1 MSGFSSRESID
12 GRTGSA
18 RPPSRFWGS
27 RLFGLGWW
35 VAAALT
41 ALSVY
46 LASSAPGVGQIG
58 PVSRTVLIILS
69 INLALIL
76 LLAASAARRVLQLMF
91 ERGSNAGARLHL
103 RFVTLFSL
111 VAVVPA
117 IVVAMVFGA
126 LVTRALD
133 SWFSERVQSVIDN
146 SVKID
151 KSYYDDQLAF
161 LQRHMTA
168 MAGDVNDAAP
178 TLKAAPIRFSQGLAQ
193 LAAYHEFPAVYL
205 IDGDG
210 RILARAETASAPA
223 FVMPPP
229 ATLKAAAR
237 EITGAPFEA
246 QDLFRAI
253 YRLRAYPDA
262 YLYVARFVQPGML
275 VQLRRATS
283 SLADY
288 RDAET
293 SRRSIQT
300 AFALSYGETTLLILV
315 GAVWLALAAAG
326 SIAEPVAR
334 LVQAA
339 DRVAAGDLDAR
350 VDVKNDP
357 DEIAVLSNAFNRMT
371 SDLQDQQKALR
382 QANSDA
388 ESRRQFIETVLAE
401 VSAGVIGLD
410 SLGRI
415 SAVNR
420 RALALL
426 GLDVA
431 DVFGRPLSDAA
442 PELAEVASRAAQGG
456 QDAEDEID
464 VVRRGDTKRLRVR
477 ASGGAA
483 DGLVLTFDDIT
494 RLVAAQRNAAW
505 RDVARRIA
513 HEIKN
518 PLTPIQLSAER
529 LRRKY
534 RSEITSDLDTFDR
547 CTDTIIRQV
556 EGIGRMV
563 DEFSSFARMPAPRF
577 EEADARE
584 LLRQAVFAQR
594 VASPDIVVEV
604 IEPAPAAVI
613 NADSRMIGQ
622 VLTNVLKN
630 AAEAIAGRRVLEPDL
645 EGRLTARLICD
656 DDQVAFEIED
666 NGVGLPN
673 KDRDRLTEPYVT
685 TREKGTGLGL
695 AIVKRIMEEH
705 GGALVMQD
713 AARLPGAKVILKF
726 PPMRASDNDDA
737 AEPAGAA
744 AQA

>member
-1 MSGFSSRESID
+1 MFGPSSRESAE
-12 GRTGSA
+12 GRTGLA

-27 RLFGLGWW
+27 GLFGLGWGL
-35 VAAALT
+35 AAALT
-41 ALSVY
+41 AVSVY
-46 LASSAPGVGQIG
+46 LASSPPGVGPIG

-69 INLALIL
+69 LNLALIL
-76 LLAASAARRVLQLMF
+76 LLSASAGRRVLQLAF
-91 ERGSNAGARLHL
+91 ERGRDAGARLHL
-103 RFVTLFSL
+103 RFVTLFAL

-117 IVVAMVFGA
+117 IIVAMVFGA

-133 SWFSERVQSVIDN
+133 SWFSQRVQSVIDN
-146 SVKID
+146 SVKVD
-151 KSYYDDQLAF
+151 KSYVEDQLAF

-168 MAGDVNDAAP
+168 MASDVNDAAP
-178 TLKAAPIRFSQGLAQ
+178 TLKMAPIRFSQGLAQ

-210 RILARAETASAPA
+210 RILARAETPGAPP

-229 ATLKAAAR
+229 KTLKSAAR
-237 EITGAPFEA
+237 EITVQPFEA
-246 QDLFRAI
+246 QDLFRAV

-262 YLYVARFVQPGML
+262 YLYVAHFVHPGML
-275 VQLRRATS
+275 VQLRQAES
-283 SLADY
+283 SLIDY
-288 RDAET
+288 RDAEA
-293 SRRSIQT
+293 SRRSIQA
-300 AFALSYGETTLLILV
+300 AFALSYGETTLLVLV
-315 GAVWLALAAAG
+315 GAVWMGMAAAS
-326 SIAEPVAR
+326 SIAAPVAR
-334 LVQAA
+334 LVHAA
-339 DRVAAGDLDAR
+339 DRVAGGDLDAR
-350 VDVKNDP
+350 VEIKHDP
-357 DEIAVLSNAFNRMT
+357 EEIAVLSRAFNRMT
-371 SDLQDQQKALR
+371 SDLQEQQKALR

-410 SLGRI
+410 SAGRI

-420 RALALL
+420 RALALI
-426 GLDVA
+426 GVDVA
-431 DVFGRPLSDAA
+431 EAFGRPLSEIA
-442 PELAEVASRAAQGG
+442 PELAEVAARAAQAG
-456 QDAEDEID
+456 QDAGDEID
-464 VVRRGDTKRLRVR
+464 IVRRGDTRRLRVR
-477 ASGGAA
+477 ASGGGE

-534 RSEITSDLDTFDR
+534 RGEITSDLETFDR

-556 EGIGRMV
+556 EDIGRMV

-577 EEADARE
+577 EETDARE
-584 LLRQAVFAQR
+584 LLRQAVFAQK
-594 VASPDIVVEV
+594 VASPDISVEM
-604 IEPAPAAVI
+604 IEPAPAGLI
-613 NADSRMIGQ
+613 NADGRMVVQ
-622 VLTNVLKN
+622 ALTNVLKN
-630 AAEAIAGRRVLEPDL
+630 AAEAIAGRRAHDPDL
-645 EGRLTARLICD
+645 QGRLVARLISD
-656 DDQVAFEIED
+656 DDQIAFEIVD
-666 NGVGLPN
+666 NGVGLPA

-713 AARLPGAKVILKF
+713 APQLPGAQVILRF
-726 PPMRASDNDDA
+726 PPIGKPEEAASENA
-737 AEPAGAA
+737 AVA
-744 AQA
+744 

>member
-1 MSGFSSRESID
+1 MFGSSSPDSDEA
-12 GRTGSA
+12 RTGLA

-27 RLFGLGWW
+27 GLFGLGWW

-41 ALSVY
+41 AVSIY

-69 INLALIL
+69 VNLALIL
-76 LLAASAARRVLQLMF
+76 LLSASAGRRVLQLVF
-91 ERGSNAGARLHL
+91 ERGRDAGARLHL

-117 IVVAMVFGA
+117 IVVAVVFGA

-146 SVKID
+146 SVKVD
-151 KSYYDDQLAF
+151 KSYVDDQLAF
-161 LQRHMTA
+161 LQRHVTSLA
-168 MAGDVNDAAP
+168 SDVNDGAQQ
-178 TLKAAPIRFSQGLAQ
+178 LKVAPIAFSQHLGL
-193 LAAYHEFPAVYL
+193 LAAYNEFPAVYL
-205 IDGDG
+205 IDGEG
-210 RILARAETASAPA
+210 RILARAELPGAPA
-223 FVMPPP
+223 FAMPPP
-229 ATLKAAAR
+229 ATLKSAAR
-237 EITGAPFEA
+237 EIRVQDFPS
-246 QDLFRAI
+246 QDLFRAL
-253 YRLRAYPDA
+253 YRLKDPDT
-262 YLYVARFVQPGML
+262 YLYVARFVPPGML
-275 VQLRRATS
+275 VQLRRAES
-283 SLADY
+283 SLLDY
-288 RDAET
+288 RDAEA
-293 SRRSIQT
+293 SRRSIQA

-315 GAVWLALAAAG
+315 GAAWLGLAAAS
-326 SIAEPVAR
+326 SIAAPVAR

-350 VDVKNDP
+350 VEIKQDP
-357 DEIAVLSNAFNRMT
+357 EEIAVLSRAFNRMT
-371 SDLQDQQKALR
+371 GDLQDQQKALR

-410 SLGRI
+410 AAGRI

-420 RALALL
+420 RALALI
-426 GLDVA
+426 GVDVA
-431 DVFGRPLSDAA
+431 EAFGRPLSEIA
-442 PELAEVASRAAQGG
+442 PELAEVATRAAQAG
-456 QDAEDEID
+456 QDAGDEID
-464 VVRRGDTKRLRVR
+464 IVRRGDTRRLRVR
-477 ASGGAA
+477 ASGGGE

-534 RSEITSDLDTFDR
+534 RAEITSDLETFDR

-556 EGIGRMV
+556 EDIGRMV

-577 EEADARE
+577 EETDARE
-584 LLRQAVFAQR
+584 LLRQAVFAQK
-594 VASPDIVVEV
+594 VASPDIAVEM
-604 IEPAPAAVI
+604 IEPAPAGLI
-613 NADSRMIGQ
+613 NADSRMVGQ
-622 VLTNVLKN
+622 ALTNVLKN
-630 AAEAIAGRRVLEPDL
+630 AAEAIAGRRAHDPDL
-645 EGRLTARLICD
+645 QGRLTARLVSD
-656 DDQVAFEIED
+656 EDQVAFEIED
-666 NGVGLPN
+666 NGVGLPA

-713 AARLPGAKVILKF
+713 APQLPGAQVILRF
-726 PPMRASDNDDA
+726 PSMRKPEEAASHDA
-737 AEPAGAA
+737 AVA
-744 AQA
+744 